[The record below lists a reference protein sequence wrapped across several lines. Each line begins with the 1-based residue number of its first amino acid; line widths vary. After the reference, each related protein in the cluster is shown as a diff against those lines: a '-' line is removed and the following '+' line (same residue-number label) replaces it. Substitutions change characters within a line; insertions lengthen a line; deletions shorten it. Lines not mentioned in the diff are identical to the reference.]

1 MKKNSAPNGVKSWLE
16 NMLIPA
22 ASRAMAA
29 EKKITVRLTAFVSTP
44 MALPHEIRRLKSI
57 TEPKNTP
64 SSTHTSLLAK
74 NGMVSANLS
83 TESSIT

>member
-1 MKKNSAPNGVKSWLE
+1 MKKNSAPKGVNSWPE

-29 EKKITVRLTAFVSTP
+29 EKKITVRFTAFVKTP
-44 MALPHEIRRLKSI
+44 IASPQESRRLKII

-64 SSTHTSLLAK
+64 SSTHTSLFAK
-74 NGMVSANLS
+74 NGIVSANLRMAKS
-83 TESSIT
+83 RT